1 MQRYGPDHWEVLYRE
16 NRIPWD
22 AGRVPED
29 LERYLATEPA
39 ASRALVPGCGS
50 GYEAARLAR
59 AGMEVVAIDFSPA
72 AVGRALEITRGSGA
86 RVMEADFFELEA
98 GMFDLVYERA
108 FMCAMPPGLR
118 IAWARK
124 CAELLVPNGLLLG
137 FFFIDPTATDGPPFG
152 IPPGGLADLL
162 EADFRLEEDRMS
174 EGSLPVFS
182 GRERWQVWK
191 RRSLEGASGSIV
203 GPIYTEGS

>member
-22 AGRVPED
+22 TGRVPEG

-39 ASRALVPGCGS
+39 PGRALVPGCGS
-50 GYEAARLAR
+50 CYEAARLAH

-86 RVMEADFFELEA
+86 RVMEADFFTLEA

-108 FMCAMPPGLR
+108 FMCAMPPDLR

-152 IPPGGLADLL
+152 ISQGGLADLL
-162 EADFRLEEDRMS
+162 EADFRLEEDRIS